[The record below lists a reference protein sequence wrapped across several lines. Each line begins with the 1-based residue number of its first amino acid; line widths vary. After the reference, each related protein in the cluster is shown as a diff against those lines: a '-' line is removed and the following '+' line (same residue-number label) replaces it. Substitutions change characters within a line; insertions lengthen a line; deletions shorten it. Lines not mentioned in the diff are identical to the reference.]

1 MNPRPAY
8 VSVIDPIS
16 PAIERVRTIL
26 FRPFDLGKWFVIG
39 FSAWLAE
46 LGKGGGGGGH
56 GGGGGGGGRYR
67 RGDIPGQIQEAFEH
81 ARDYVAANL
90 HWIAPLTVFV
100 LLVGISVALLIVWLS
115 SRGRFNVLYC
125 VAQNKGEFWNPWRR
139 YRQHGNSLFAFRVV
153 LGIVWFLAAG
163 VFLAL
168 GIGLAIASHER
179 WGFNV
184 LTISGIVTF
193 GLLFISSMIVFGLIG
208 MFTTDFVV
216 PIMYR
221 YTLSC
226 RQAWRVFLDVLSDN
240 QGRFVLYVLFQI
252 IIGMVI
258 GVLTFALACA
268 TCCIA
273 CCLFAIPYIG
283 AVALL
288 PFTIFRRSYSLCYLA
303 QYGPDFCV
311 FAPEPG
317 EPPADESI
325 A

>member
-8 VSVIDPIS
+8 VSVIDPIG

-39 FSAWLAE
+39 LSAWLAE
-46 LGKGGGGGGH
+46 LGTGGGGGGH
-56 GGGGGGGGRYR
+56 GGGGGGGRYR
-67 RGDIPGQIQEAFEH
+67 PSDIPGQVREGFER
-81 ARDYVAANL
+81 ARDFVTANL

-115 SRGRFNVLYC
+115 SRGRFNFLYC
-125 VAQNKGEFWNPWRR
+125 VARNKGEFWNPWHH
-139 YRQHGNSLFAFRVV
+139 YRQHANSLFAFRVV

-168 GIGLAIASHER
+168 GIGLAIASYER
-179 WGFNV
+179 LGFNI
-184 LTISGIVTF
+184 LTILGIVTS
-193 GLLFISSMIVFGLIG
+193 GLMFISSMIVFGLIG

-226 RQAWRVFLDVLSDN
+226 RQAWRVFLDVLADN

-258 GVLTFALACA
+258 GVLMFALACA

-273 CCLFAIPYIG
+273 CCLVAIPYIG

-288 PFTIFRRSYSLCYLA
+288 PFTVFRRSYSLCYLA
-303 QYGPDFCV
+303 QYGPDFHV
-311 FAPEPG
+311 FAPEPDDS
-317 EPPADESI
+317 PADEPI